1 MIKYSRIIF
10 LLIADVICMN
20 LAYILAFLFRF
31 DFNVTSD
38 VFEGFFAVYVNN
50 IVILS
55 IIKIA
60 VLWLFGLYNSL
71 WKYAGVEELANV
83 AIASIVAGAA
93 VIVYLEFTQQFFPR
107 SIYITSCNMDILF
120 FGGSRLLY
128 RTLRNWRSPGK
139 FNDYF
144 NKNKTTIIEELTG
157 KTGLTKVMLIGA
169 GDAGASI
176 IKEIKHHPEY
186 NKKVVIAV
194 DDNPEKLKRRI
205 SGVKIAGNR
214 SDIKRLARKY
224 GIDEI
229 IIAIPSGAK
238 KEIQE
243 LVAECNKTRCK
254 MKIVP
259 SLIDL
264 INDKVSVSKLRD
276 VDIEDLLGRDTV
288 QVNLREI
295 SQYIEGKIVLVT
307 GAGGSIGSEL
317 CRQIAAFKP
326 RRLVA
331 LDIYENTIFELS
343 NEIKKT
349 NPHLEFDIVICSVRD
364 KDRLEEMFEK
374 YKPHVVF
381 HAAAHKHVPLME
393 LNLKEAIVNNILGTQ
408 NMVDLSDKYAVGKF
422 VLISTD
428 KAVNPTNVM
437 GATKRVAE
445 MILQHKSTKSNTC
458 YSAVRFGNVL
468 GSNGSV
474 IPIFRKQIAQGGPV
488 TVTHPKITR
497 YFMTIPEA
505 VQLVIQ
511 AGAMAEGGEIFILD
525 MGNPVKI
532 MELAENVIRLS
543 GYVPYV
549 DIDIKITGLR
559 PGEKLFEE
567 LLLDEEGIKKTNHN
581 KIYVGHPVPPPEEL
595 KLLLEQEG
603 NGIIEGIQEILTQKE
618 ADARLWLKKLVPNY
632 NLANVKRTYMGLKE
646 KKDE

>member
-1 MIKYSRIIF
+1 
-10 LLIADVICMN
+10 MN

-31 DFNVTSD
+31 EFNVTSD

-55 IIKIA
+55 IIKIT

-71 WKYAGVEELANV
+71 WKYAGIEELTNV

-107 SIYITSCNMDILF
+107 SIYVTSCNMDILF

-144 NKNKTTIIEELTG
+144 NKNKSTIIEELTG

-445 MILQHKSTKSNTC
+445 MILQHKSTKSHTC

-595 KLLLEQEG
+595 KLLLEQDG
-603 NGIIEGIQEILTQKE
+603 NGMIEGIQEILTKRE

-632 NLANVKRTYMGLKE
+632 SSANVKRTYMGLKE